1 MKNRRS
7 FIKKTTLY
15 LAGITFLNSISAKSY
30 RKIIGSNERINIAF
44 QGLGRRIP
52 GLMSGALAY
61 KNIEVSYLCDV
72 MDNQIKK
79 ASERYFNLTGKTTKS
94 EKNIHRIFN
103 FHKLEIYIF
112 FPFFLFEIS
121 PAKITFERKKS

>member
-7 FIKKTTLY
+7 FIKKSTLS

-52 GLMSGALAY
+52 GLMNGALAY

-79 ASERYFNLTGKTTKS
+79 ASERYFNLT
-94 EKNIHRIFN
+94 
-103 FHKLEIYIF
+103 
-112 FPFFLFEIS
+112 
-121 PAKITFERKKS
+121 

>member
-7 FIKKTTLY
+7 FIKKSTLS

-79 ASERYFNLTGKTTKS
+79 ASERYFNLTGKTAKS
-94 EKNIHRIFN
+94 EKNIHRIFEDKDVDLSLI
-103 FHKLEIYIF
+103 HI
-112 FPFFLFEIS
+112 
-121 PAKITFERKKS
+121 